1 MPPKASVVAWSH
13 CRSVSRVSSRRSTA
27 TALANR
33 EGSPVTT
40 GAAEYSQARLTRPA
54 LAMAFDECRLSARA
68 MVPRFLIGV
77 GSAAS
82 VSSTRH

>member
-1 MPPKASVVAWSH
+1 MPLKTSVVAWSH
-13 CRSVSRVSSRRSTA
+13 CRSVSRVCSRRSTA

-40 GAAEYSQARLTRPA
+40 GAAEDNQAWVTRPA
-54 LAMAFDECRLSARA
+54 LA

-82 VSSTRH
+82 VSFARH